1 MQLLCHGCVVILGK
15 EVGSRGRGTVAKL
28 ITFYV
33 PSSYR
38 KNVKWVPAEDRGK
51 VIEIPRIKK
60 SA

>member
-1 MQLLCHGCVVILGK
+1 M
-15 EVGSRGRGTVAKL
+15 AKL

-51 VIEIPRIKK
+51 VIELPRKK

>member
-1 MQLLCHGCVVILGK
+1 
-15 EVGSRGRGTVAKL
+15 VAKL